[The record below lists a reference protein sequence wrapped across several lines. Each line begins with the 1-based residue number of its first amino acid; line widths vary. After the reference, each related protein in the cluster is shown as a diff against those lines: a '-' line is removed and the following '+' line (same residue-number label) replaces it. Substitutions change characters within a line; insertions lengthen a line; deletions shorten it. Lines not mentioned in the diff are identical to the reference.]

1 MIRTPTERAGFTLI
15 ELLLALALL
24 GILLGLGIV
33 SLSPLVAQSHL
44 DTATSYLQSALEEAQ
59 IRALRNLRSYR
70 VQLEQQE
77 VWLES
82 KQSSRWQAEQLWEV
96 LPEGLSVTAI
106 HWPSFSASSFAVG
119 GTLTLQL
126 EDWTSQVRVSPV
138 GRIYQP

>member
-59 IRALRNLRSYR
+59 ILALRNLRSYR

-82 KQSSRWQAEQLWEV
+82 KQSSQWQAEQL
-96 LPEGLSVTAI
+96 
-106 HWPSFSASSFAVG
+106 
-119 GTLTLQL
+119 
-126 EDWTSQVRVSPV
+126 
-138 GRIYQP
+138 

>member
-1 MIRTPTERAGFTLI
+1 MIRTPTERVGFTLI

-44 DTATSYLQSALEEAQ
+44 DTATIYLQSALEEAQ

-77 VWLES
+77 AWLES
-82 KQSSRWQAEQLWEV
+82 KQSSNGKQSNFGKYCRKAYQL
-96 LPEGLSVTAI
+96 LPLASRLSVLVALLSER
-106 HWPSFSASSFAVG
+106 P
-119 GTLTLQL
+119 
-126 EDWTSQVRVSPV
+126 
-138 GRIYQP
+138 